1 MLKHQLFGR
10 CLGNLGIGIDTAV
23 ASAEEVQNAI
33 ENQKD
38 KREWQ
43 VDNDTP
49 LISTEQVK
57 ILEKTIEKYKL
68 SDTEVKAIL
77 EKNNYKSLNEIKMSD
92 FGKIGNAFSK

>member
-57 ILEKTIEKYKL
+57 ILEKTIVL
-68 SDTEVKAIL
+68 SIL
-77 EKNNYKSLNEIKMSD
+77 NMQTVALKHRRKML
-92 FGKIGNAFSK
+92 FRIITNI